1 MLEKLIAYLQSLGE
15 EEQKKLMQAL
25 QAEES
30 TRQEES
36 TTEQTEEAE
45 QGEST
50 TTEQTQEEQT
60 SEEQEVQ
67 DVEEKDTE
75 TKEQQENES
84 VEESQ
89 QEQQNNTTTEKQS
102 EELATDNPPAFQE
115 LLETKIE
122 LALIKLGIREDRLEA
137 AKRLF
142 KTEIQSIEDL
152 DKLKEL
158 VKEFPEWQKQRK
170 EQGAGFGANLK
181 ENGNSLSEEEKKLKA
196 MGIDPK
202 N

>member
-15 EEQKKLMQAL
+15 EEKKKLEEAL
-25 QAEES
+25 QGAE
-30 TRQEES
+30 RN
-36 TTEQTEEAE
+36 TEQTEEQAKE
-45 QGEST
+45 RA
-50 TTEQTQEEQT
+50 TTEKTEEATREEQEVENVEEQT
-60 SEEQEVQ
+60 STEGGRTNQTGTGEEEQGGQTQKPTSENGT
-67 DVEEKDTE
+67 EATSDT
-75 TKEQQENES
+75 T
-84 VEESQ
+84 
-89 QEQQNNTTTEKQS
+89 
-102 EELATDNPPAFQE
+102 QE

-122 LALIKLGIREDRLEA
+122 LALIKLGIREDRIEA

-142 KTEIQSIEDL
+142 KTEIHSIEDL

-158 VKEFPEWQKQRK
+158 VKEFPEWQKQKR

-181 ENGNSLSEEEKKLKA
+181 ENGNSLSEEEKKLKS

>member
-15 EEQKKLMQAL
+15 EEQKKLEEAL
-25 QAEES
+25 QGAE
-30 TRQEES
+30 RN
-36 TTEQTEEAE
+36 TEQTEEQAKE
-45 QGEST
+45 RA
-50 TTEQTQEEQT
+50 TTEKTEEVTREEQEVENVEEQT
-60 SEEQEVQ
+60 STEGGRTNQTGTGEEEQGGQTQEPTS
-67 DVEEKDTE
+67 ESGTEATGDT
-75 TKEQQENES
+75 T
-84 VEESQ
+84 
-89 QEQQNNTTTEKQS
+89 
-102 EELATDNPPAFQE
+102 QE

-122 LALIKLGIREDRLEA
+122 LGLIKLGIREDRLEA

-158 VKEFPEWQKQRK
+158 VKEFPEWQKQKR

-181 ENGNSLSEEEKKLKA
+181 ENGNSLSEEEKKLKS

>member
-1 MLEKLIAYLQSLGE
+1 MLEKLIEYLKNLSK
-15 EEQKKLMQAL
+15 EEQEKLMQAL

-36 TTEQTEEAE
+36 TTEQTEEVE
-45 QGEST
+45 QGKSA
-50 TTEQTQEEQT
+50 TTEQTQEEQI

-67 DVEEKDTE
+67 DVEEQEEEPVQDTE
-75 TKEQQENES
+75 ESTEQN
-84 VEESQ
+84 
-89 QEQQNNTTTEKQS
+89 
-102 EELATDNPPAFQE
+102 ATDNPPVFQE

-122 LALIKLGIREDRLEA
+122 LALIKLGIREDRIEA

-142 KTEIQSIEDL
+142 KTEIHSIEDL

-158 VKEFPEWQKQRK
+158 VKEFPEWQKQKR

>member
-15 EEQKKLMQAL
+15 EEKKKLEEAL
-25 QAEES
+25 QGAE
-30 TRQEES
+30 RN
-36 TTEQTEEAE
+36 TEQIEEPVTEQGAGTEAE
-45 QGEST
+45 QGESA

-67 DVEEKDTE
+67 NVEEQEEEPVQDTE
-75 TKEQQENES
+75 ESTEQNAI
-84 VEESQ
+84 
-89 QEQQNNTTTEKQS
+89 N
-102 EELATDNPPAFQE
+102 NPPAFQE

-122 LALIKLGIREDRLEA
+122 LALIKLGIREDRIEA

-152 DKLKEL
+152 EKLKEL
-158 VKEFPEWQKQRK
+158 VKEFPEWQKQKR

-181 ENGNSLSEEEKKLKA
+181 ENGNSLSEEEKKLKS